1 MTQTKEE
8 ILEEMRLNH
17 NLRTNDLLEVR
28 FNRADAIV
36 IYKAMDIYAE
46 QSNRQ
51 KEDRIKELETELANA
66 KQFIKEL
73 LD

>member
-8 ILEEMRLNH
+8 ILKSCIVPPFTMPSSE
-17 NLRTNDLLEVR
+17 LL
-28 FNRADAIV
+28 
-36 IYKAMDIYAE
+36 IYQAMDIYAE